1 MNTTRSRTA
10 TTSHTTA
17 SRTTRWLLIALGAS
31 LSLLILVLPLILIL
45 SVVVTAGWDTLKHH
59 LADHDMRSAI
69 RLTLLVTVIT
79 VPVNVFF
86 GTMLAWCVTR
96 FEFPGRRLLMAM
108 IDLPF
113 SVSPVIA
120 GLCYLLLYGI
130 QGQFGQWLDNHGIQV
145 MFAAPG
151 IVLVTIFVTAPYVAR
166 ELIPLMQAQG
176 TEEEEAAMMLGASGW
191 QLFRRVTLPNI
202 KWGLW
207 YGAVLT
213 SARAAGE
220 FGSVSVVSG
229 MIRGQT
235 NTLALHVELLHQ
247 DYNTIGAF
255 TAAALLASIALVVLV
270 LKVILEWRQQHA
282 MRVATYKQDAD
293 AAADRLQI
301 HR

>member
-1 MNTTRSRTA
+1 MGPVRYAGDSPLA
-10 TTSHTTA
+10 
-17 SRTTRWLLIALGAS
+17 RWLLIALGVA
-31 LSLLILVLPLILIL
+31 LSLFILVLPLVLIL
-45 SVVVTAGWDTLKHH
+45 SVVVEAGGDALYRH
-59 LADHDMRSAI
+59 LSDPDMLAAI
-69 RLTLLVTVIT
+69 RLTLLCVAVA

-86 GTMLAWCVTR
+86 GTALAWCITR
-96 FEFPGRRLLMAM
+96 FDFMGRRLLMAA
-108 IDLPF
+108 IDLPL

-130 QGQFGQWLDNHGIQV
+130 QSQFGQWLDEHGIQV

-151 IVLVTIFVTAPYVAR
+151 VVLVTIFVTAPYVAR
-166 ELIPLMQAQG
+166 ELLPLMQTQG
-176 TEEEEAAMMLGASGW
+176 RDEEEAALLLGASGW
-191 QLFRRVTLPNI
+191 QMFRRVTLPSI

-247 DYNTIGAF
+247 DYDTVGAF
-255 TAAALLASIALVVLV
+255 TAAALLASLALVILV
-270 LKVILEWRQQHA
+270 LKVIVEWRYNQV
-282 MRVATYKQDAD
+282 MRASRHEDEGAP
-293 AAADRLQI
+293 A
-301 HR
+301 

>member
-1 MNTTRSRTA
+1 
-10 TTSHTTA
+10 
-17 SRTTRWLLIALGAS
+17 
-31 LSLLILVLPLILIL
+31 
-45 SVVVTAGWDTLKHH
+45 
-59 LADHDMRSAI
+59 
-69 RLTLLVTVIT
+69 

-86 GTMLAWCVTR
+86 GTALAWCITR
-96 FEFPGRRLLMAM
+96 FDFMGRRLLMAA
-108 IDLPF
+108 IDLPL

-130 QGQFGQWLDNHGIQV
+130 QSQFGQWLDEHGIQV

-151 IVLVTIFVTAPYVAR
+151 VVLVTIFVTAPYVAR
-166 ELIPLMQAQG
+166 ELLPLMQTQG
-176 TEEEEAAMMLGASGW
+176 RDEEEAALLLGASGW
-191 QLFRRVTLPNI
+191 QMFRRVTLPSI

-247 DYNTIGAF
+247 DYDTVGAF
-255 TAAALLASIALVVLV
+255 TAAALLASLALVILV
-270 LKVILEWRQQHA
+270 LKVIVEWRYNQV
-282 MRVATYKQDAD
+282 MRASRHEDEGAP
-293 AAADRLQI
+293 A
-301 HR
+301 

>member
-1 MNTTRSRTA
+1 MNPVHRLTGDSPLA
-10 TTSHTTA
+10 
-17 SRTTRWLLIALGAS
+17 RWLLIALGVA
-31 LSLLILVLPLILIL
+31 LSMIILVLPLILIL
-45 SVVVTAGWDTLKHH
+45 SVVVEAGGDTLRRH
-59 LADHDMRSAI
+59 LTDPDMLAAI
-69 RLTLLVTVIT
+69 RLTLLCVAIA

-86 GTMLAWCVTR
+86 GTALAWCITR
-96 FEFPGRRLLMAM
+96 FDFIGKRLLMAA
-108 IDLPF
+108 IDLPL

-130 QGQFGQWLDNHGIQV
+130 QSQFGQWLDEHDIQV

-151 IVLVTIFVTAPYVAR
+151 VVLVTIFVTAPYVAR
-166 ELIPLMQAQG
+166 ELIPLMQTQG
-176 TEEEEAAMMLGASGW
+176 RDEEEAALMLGASGW
-191 QLFRRVTLPNI
+191 QMFRRITLPSI

-247 DYNTIGAF
+247 DYDTVGAF
-255 TAAALLASIALVVLV
+255 TAAALLASLALIMLV
-270 LKVILEWRQQHA
+270 LKVVVEWRYNQAMGQPGHQHGGPPA
-282 MRVATYKQDAD
+282 
-293 AAADRLQI
+293 
-301 HR
+301 

>member
-1 MNTTRSRTA
+1 LA
-10 TTSHTTA
+10 
-17 SRTTRWLLIALGAS
+17 RWLLIALGAA

-45 SVVVTAGWDTLKHH
+45 SVVVEAGGDALRRN
-59 LADHDMRSAI
+59 LSDPDMVAAI
-69 RLTLLVTVIT
+69 RLTLLCVAVA

-86 GTMLAWCVTR
+86 GTALAWCITR
-96 FEFPGRRLLMAM
+96 FDFMGRRLLMAA
-108 IDLPF
+108 IDLPL

-130 QGQFGQWLDNHGIQV
+130 QGQLGQWLDERDIQIV
-145 MFAAPG
+145 FAAPG
-151 IVLVTIFVTAPYVAR
+151 VVLVTIFVTAPYVAR
-166 ELIPLMQAQG
+166 ELIPLMQVQG
-176 TEEEEAAMMLGASGW
+176 RDEEEAALLLGASGW
-191 QLFRRVTLPNI
+191 QMFRRVTLPGI

-247 DYNTIGAF
+247 DYNTVGAF
-255 TAAALLASIALVVLV
+255 TAAALLASLALVILV
-270 LKVILEWRQQHA
+270 LKVIVEWRYNQA
-282 MRVATYKQDAD
+282 MRSSPSGHDEAPAQAP
-293 AAADRLQI
+293 
-301 HR
+301 

>member
-1 MNTTRSRTA
+1 MQRRYRPPGSG
-10 TTSHTTA
+10 A
-17 SRTTRWLLIALGAS
+17 SRWLLIAFGAA
-31 LSLLILVLPLILIL
+31 LSLVILVLPLVLIL
-45 SVVVTAGWDTLKHH
+45 SVVATAGWEALRHH
-59 LADHDMRSAI
+59 LADPDMRAAI
-69 RLTLLVTVIT
+69 RLTLLAVVIT

-86 GTMLAWCVTR
+86 GTALAWCVTR
-96 FEFPGRRLLMAM
+96 FRFVGRRALMAL
-108 IDLPF
+108 IDMPYAL
-113 SVSPVIA
+113 SPVIA

-130 QGQFGQWLDNHGIQV
+130 QGPLGTWLDARGIQI

-166 ELIPLMQAQG
+166 ELIPLLQAQG
-176 TEEEEAAMMLGASGW
+176 IEEEESAMTLGASGR
-191 QLFRRVTLPNI
+191 QMFFRVTLPNI

-247 DYNTIGAF
+247 DYNTVGAF
-255 TAAALLASIALVVLV
+255 TAAALLASIALMTLV
-270 LKVILEWRQQHA
+270 LKLLLEWR
-282 MRVATYKQDAD
+282 
-293 AAADRLQI
+293 
-301 HR
+301 HRSSVRA

>member
-1 MNTTRSRTA
+1 MHPRRELAAASPTA
-10 TTSHTTA
+10 
-17 SRTTRWLLIALGAS
+17 RRLLIALGVT

-45 SVVVTAGWDTLKHH
+45 SVVISAGGDALRHH
-59 LADHDMRSAI
+59 LTDPDMRSAI
-69 RLTLLVTVIT
+69 KLTLLAVIVA

-86 GTMLAWCVTR
+86 GTALAWCVTR
-96 FEFPGRRLLMAM
+96 FEFPGRRLLMAA

-120 GLCYLLLYGI
+120 GLSYLLLYGI
-130 QGQFGQWLDNHGIQV
+130 QNQFGQWLDEHGIQI

-166 ELIPLMQAQG
+166 ELIPLMQTQG
-176 TEEEEAAMMLGASGW
+176 GDEEEAAMLLGASGW
-191 QLFRRVTLPNI
+191 QMFRRVTLPGI

-247 DYNTIGAF
+247 DYNTVGAF

-270 LKVILEWRQQHA
+270 LKVFLEWRYRQAMLASQH
-282 MRVATYKQDAD
+282 
-293 AAADRLQI
+293 DRNASAPASAFGVR
-301 HR
+301 H

>member
-1 MNTTRSRTA
+1 MNPVHRLTGDSPLA
-10 TTSHTTA
+10 
-17 SRTTRWLLIALGAS
+17 RWLLIALGVA
-31 LSLLILVLPLILIL
+31 LSLIILVLPLILIL
-45 SVVVTAGWDTLKHH
+45 SVVVEAGGGTLRRH
-59 LADHDMRSAI
+59 LTDPDMLAAI
-69 RLTLLVTVIT
+69 RLTLLCVAIA

-86 GTMLAWCVTR
+86 GTALAWCITR
-96 FEFPGRRLLMAM
+96 FDFIGKRLLMAA
-108 IDLPF
+108 IDLPL

-130 QGQFGQWLDNHGIQV
+130 QSQFGQWLDEHDIQV

-151 IVLVTIFVTAPYVAR
+151 VVLVTIFVTAPYVAR
-166 ELIPLMQAQG
+166 ELIPLMQTQG
-176 TEEEEAAMMLGASGW
+176 RDEEEAALMLGASGW
-191 QLFRRVTLPNI
+191 QMFRRITLPSI

-247 DYNTIGAF
+247 DYDTVGAF
-255 TAAALLASIALVVLV
+255 TAAALLASLALIMLV
-270 LKVILEWRQQHA
+270 LKVVVEWRYNQAMGQPGHQHGGPPA
-282 MRVATYKQDAD
+282 
-293 AAADRLQI
+293 
-301 HR
+301 

>member
-1 MNTTRSRTA
+1 M
-10 TTSHTTA
+10 
-17 SRTTRWLLIALGAS
+17 LIALGVA
-31 LSLLILVLPLILIL
+31 LSLIILVLPLILIL
-45 SVVVTAGWDTLKHH
+45 SVVVEAGGDTLRRH
-59 LADHDMRSAI
+59 LTDPDMLAAI
-69 RLTLLVTVIT
+69 RLTLLCVAIA

-86 GTMLAWCVTR
+86 GTALAWCITR
-96 FEFPGRRLLMAM
+96 FDFIGKRLLMAA
-108 IDLPF
+108 IDLPL

-130 QGQFGQWLDNHGIQV
+130 QSQFGQWLDEHDIQV

-151 IVLVTIFVTAPYVAR
+151 VVLVTIFVTAPYVAR
-166 ELIPLMQAQG
+166 ELIPLMQTQG
-176 TEEEEAAMMLGASGW
+176 RDEEEAALMLGASGW
-191 QLFRRVTLPNI
+191 QMFRRITLPSI

-247 DYNTIGAF
+247 DYDTVGAF
-255 TAAALLASIALVVLV
+255 TAAALLASLALIMLV
-270 LKVILEWRQQHA
+270 LKVVVEWRYNQAMGQPGHQHGGPPA
-282 MRVATYKQDAD
+282 
-293 AAADRLQI
+293 
-301 HR
+301 

>member
-1 MNTTRSRTA
+1 VNPVHRLTGDSPLA
-10 TTSHTTA
+10 
-17 SRTTRWLLIALGAS
+17 RWLLIALGVA
-31 LSLLILVLPLILIL
+31 LSLIILVLPLILIL
-45 SVVVTAGWDTLKHH
+45 SVVVEAGGDTLRRH
-59 LADHDMRSAI
+59 LTDPDMLAAI
-69 RLTLLVTVIT
+69 RLTLLCVAIA

-86 GTMLAWCVTR
+86 GTALAWCITR
-96 FEFPGRRLLMAM
+96 FDFIGKRLLMAA
-108 IDLPF
+108 IDLPL

-130 QGQFGQWLDNHGIQV
+130 QSQFGQWLDEHDIQV

-151 IVLVTIFVTAPYVAR
+151 VVLVTIFVTAPYVAR
-166 ELIPLMQAQG
+166 ELIPLMQTQG
-176 TEEEEAAMMLGASGW
+176 RDEEEAALMLGASGW
-191 QLFRRVTLPNI
+191 QMFRRITLPSI

-247 DYNTIGAF
+247 DYDTVGAF
-255 TAAALLASIALVVLV
+255 TAAALLASLALIMLV
-270 LKVILEWRQQHA
+270 LKVVVEWRYNQAMGQPGHQHGGPPA
-282 MRVATYKQDAD
+282 
-293 AAADRLQI
+293 
-301 HR
+301 